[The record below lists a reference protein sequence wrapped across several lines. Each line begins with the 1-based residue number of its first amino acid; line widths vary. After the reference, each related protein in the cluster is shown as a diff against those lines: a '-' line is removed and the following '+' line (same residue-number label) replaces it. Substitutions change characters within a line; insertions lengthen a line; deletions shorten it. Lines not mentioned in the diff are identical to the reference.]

1 MMLNFGGKSSIGY
14 ALVIGG
20 IYILIMYLIMI
31 LLVGMKK
38 LYGDDDNDYKFT
50 PKIVRAVIEISIF
63 MIVTG
68 ILSIWMLK

>member
-1 MMLNFGGKSSIGY
+1 
-14 ALVIGG
+14 
-20 IYILIMYLIMI
+20 MI

-38 LYGDDDNDYKFT
+38 LYDNDYKFT